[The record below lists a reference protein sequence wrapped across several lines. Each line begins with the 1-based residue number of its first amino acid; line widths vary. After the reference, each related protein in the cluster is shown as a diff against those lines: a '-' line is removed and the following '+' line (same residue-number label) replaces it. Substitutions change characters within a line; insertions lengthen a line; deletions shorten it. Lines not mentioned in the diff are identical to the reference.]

1 MPKRNL
7 SFTWPDLPRFP
18 ELSDNWIIFFKKLM
32 QKKRKKETK
41 KEFAAYIISWFFIIY
56 FIFYFW
62 LFWVFVAACGL
73 ALVAASGHYSLVA
86 EHEL

>member
-1 MPKRNL
+1 MARSPKV
-7 SFTWPDLPRFP
+7 PRAVRQ
-18 ELSDNWIIFFKKLM
+18 LDYFFKKLM

>member
-18 ELSDNWIIFFKKLM
+18 EMSDNWIIFFKEVDAKE
-32 QKKRKKETK
+32 KKERK
-41 KEFAAYIISWFFIIY
+41 KEFAACIISWFFIIY